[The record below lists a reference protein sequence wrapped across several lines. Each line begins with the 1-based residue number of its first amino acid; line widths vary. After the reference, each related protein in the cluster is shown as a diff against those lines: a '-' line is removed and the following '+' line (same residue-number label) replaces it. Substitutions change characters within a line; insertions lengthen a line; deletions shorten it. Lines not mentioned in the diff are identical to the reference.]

1 MFVFFSMLLLC
12 SFFRLKE
19 LFQVKNAVTTSLLFF
34 LLKMPKI
41 WVGRTT
47 VNGEKKEDELILK
60 KKTSKQNKTT
70 KKKKEKKKS
79 FKKIGIKPRNFH
91 LVWYLL
97 TTTLLRMNRLVWGKA
112 FDLRPFPWNFRRQM
126 SFKADQAVLNT
137 SSKICFRKIIQLL
150 TVKNEFTNAFH
161 VELFKRQQHVFM
173 RLPCYSSPLFL

>member
-1 MFVFFSMLLLC
+1 MLIFQIKRIISSEKCCNYIVTFFS
-12 SFFRLKE
+12 FE
-19 LFQVKNAVTTSLLFF
+19 NAKNLGWSDDG
-34 LLKMPKI
+34 K
-41 WVGRTT
+41 WR
-47 VNGEKKEDELILK
+47 KKRGWANIK

>member
-1 MFVFFSMLLLC
+1 MLIFQIKRIISSEKCYNYIVTFFSSENAKNLGWLDDGKW
-12 SFFRLKE
+12 RKKKE
-19 LFQVKNAVTTSLLFF
+19 DGLIYIKKKNRQT
-34 LLKMPKI
+34 KQ
-41 WVGRTT
+41 
-47 VNGEKKEDELILK
+47 NNEKKEI
-60 KKTSKQNKTT
+60 
-70 KKKKEKKKS
+70 EKKKS
-79 FKKIGIKPRNFH
+79 FKKIGIKPHNFH

-137 SSKICFRKIIQLL
+137 SSKICFRKIILLL

-161 VELFKRQQHVFM
+161 VELFKRQQRVFI

>member
-1 MFVFFSMLLLC
+1 MLI
-12 SFFRLKE
+12 
-19 LFQVKNAVTTSLLFF
+19 FQIKRIISSEKCYNYIVTFF

-47 VNGEKKEDELILK
+47 VNGEKKRGWANIIKNKQANKTKQRKKRK
-60 KKTSKQNKTT
+60 KKRKVK
-70 KKKKEKKKS
+70 
-79 FKKIGIKPRNFH
+79 KKIGIKPRNFH

-112 FDLRPFPWNFRRQM
+112 FDLRPFPWNFHRQM
-126 SFKADQAVLNT
+126 LFKADQAVLNT
-137 SSKICFRKIIQLL
+137 SSKICFRKIILLL